1 MPAAE
6 TIPAP
11 VQDDEDDDEQR
22 RLAAQPI
29 RVSAEQPRGNTSA
42 ETDATAAIPI
52 PNVPDEDDDPEQK
65 RWARPIPD
73 GTPPTKSQ
81 IVPLQS
87 SDQPAAATVGKSSG
101 VAPIGST
108 EDLENKAAARTIPRT
123 AAPETGSTEDLE
135 SKADTNNP
143 LMRAGLHPVTSGVA
157 SLWSRADNIHN
168 PVLRVLAKVG
178 AGAARAADT
187 VGSIVAPG
195 AAAMIP
201 GSTLN
206 SKMSESRQRR
216 QDTEDIENN
225 QRVAQTGLANAE
237 TQEKQNPPGKAEE
250 LLYDKTGAPIAYR
263 DPDGKLHAPTEPGL
277 PQNIRDVFAGA
288 SAKTE
293 STFEKMS
300 DGTVLKLST
309 DPKTNKTIAEPVY
322 KGDPKVETD
331 IIKRQVGGQLRN
343 VLINKGTGADIRDLG
358 VTKEGGDAGEHA
370 MNPVIAYDDK
380 GQAHLVSE
388 GEAAS
393 LGLKNPMKATDKQFD
408 DAQQHTS
415 VLNDLQAKLNDVAS
429 HRGALDQNVTQRGII
444 AKALAD
450 NKNTTYES
458 LLKAGVLDDASDPTI
473 DYIQSVLSLRESALG
488 LPKELTGGSR
498 VSEVQASALW
508 ATLPSAGSLNS
519 KYALQ
524 QTQRFQ
530 QNIDRLRKKVPQ
542 VKGNSPEQPIPELQV
557 PTGAESLFRDQSGQV
572 VGYKKDGKAYHLDGT
587 EAK

>member
-1 MPAAE
+1 MTIGSKQPSFAQEPAAKPILINSKQPGE
-6 TIPAP
+6 MGK
-11 VQDDEDDDEQR
+11 
-22 RLAAQPI
+22 AAQTVPTG
-29 RVSAEQPRGNTSA
+29 RVSGIPGTIDPASDLYNT
-42 ETDATAAIPI
+42 
-52 PNVPDEDDDPEQK
+52 PNPH
-65 RWARPIPD
+65 
-73 GTPPTKSQ
+73 TP
-81 IVPLQS
+81 
-87 SDQPAAATVGKSSG
+87 A
-101 VAPIGST
+101 
-108 EDLENKAAARTIPRT
+108 
-123 AAPETGSTEDLE
+123 
-135 SKADTNNP
+135 
-143 LMRAGLHPVTSGVA
+143 VA
-157 SLWSRADNIHN
+157 SLWAKADNIHN
-168 PVLRVLAKVG
+168 PILRVLAKVG
-178 AGAARAADT
+178 AGTARAADT
-187 VGSIVAPG
+187 IGSIVAPG

-201 GSTLN
+201 GTTLN
-206 SKMSESRQRR
+206 KDMQENRQRR

-225 QRVAQTGLANAE
+225 QRVAQTGLADAE
-237 TQEKQNPPGKAEE
+237 TDEKRNPPGKAEE

-277 PQNIRDVFAGA
+277 PQNIKDVFAGA

-293 STFEKMS
+293 STFEKLS
-300 DGTVLKLST
+300 DGTILKLST

-358 VTKEGGDAGEHA
+358 VTKEGGDAAGEHA

-429 HRGALDQNVTQRGII
+429 HRGALDQNVAQRGII

-458 LLKAGVLDDASDPTI
+458 LLKAGLLDGASDPTI

-542 VKGNSPEQPIPELQV
+542 VKGNSPEQPLPELQV

-572 VGYKKDGKAYHLDGT
+572 VGYKMNGKAYHLDGT

>member
-29 RVSAEQPRGNTSA
+29 KVSAEQPRGNTSA
-42 ETDATAAIPI
+42 ETNAPAPLIGPPSVSQAERAQPVDPPAAMTIGSRQPPSLQETAAKPILVNSKLPGEMGKAGQPVPTGRVSGIPGTI
-52 PNVPDEDDDPEQK
+52 DPSTDQYNTPNPH
-65 RWARPIPD
+65 
-73 GTPPTKSQ
+73 TP
-81 IVPLQS
+81 
-87 SDQPAAATVGKSSG
+87 A
-101 VAPIGST
+101 
-108 EDLENKAAARTIPRT
+108 
-123 AAPETGSTEDLE
+123 
-135 SKADTNNP
+135 
-143 LMRAGLHPVTSGVA
+143 VA
-157 SLWSRADNIHN
+157 SLWAKADNIHN
-168 PVLRVLAKVG
+168 PILRVLAKVG
-178 AGAARAADT
+178 AGTARAADT
-187 VGSIVAPG
+187 IGSIVAPG

-206 SKMSESRQRR
+206 KDMQENRQRR

-225 QRVAQTGLANAE
+225 QRVAQTGLADAE
-237 TQEKQNPPGKAEE
+237 TDEKRNPPGKAEE
-250 LLYDKTGAPIAYR
+250 LLYDKTGTPIAYR
-263 DPDGKLHAPTEPGL
+263 DPDGKLHAPTEPDL
-277 PQNIRDVFAGA
+277 PQNIKDVFAGA
-288 SAKTE
+288 SSKTE
-293 STFEKMS
+293 STFEKLS

-343 VLINKGTGADIRDLG
+343 VLINKGTGVDIRDLG
-358 VTKEGGDAGEHA
+358 VTKEGGEAAEHS

-429 HRGALDQNVTQRGII
+429 HRGALDQNVAQRGII

-458 LLKAGVLDDASDPTI
+458 LLKAGVLDGASDPTI

-542 VKGNSPEQPIPELQV
+542 VKGNSPEQPIPELRV
-557 PTGAESLFRDQSGQV
+557 PTGAESLFRDQSGEV
-572 VGYKKDGKAYHLDGT
+572 VGYKMNGKAYHRDGT